1 MKFSTR
7 DQDND
12 NSKSNCVAE
21 YQGGWWFN
29 ACYYAYL
36 NGPYQ
41 KSAKI
46 TWASILWYKFGNVNR
61 ALKRASMM
69 IRPKI

>member
-1 MKFSTR
+1 MKFSIN
-7 DQDND
+7 DQAND
-12 NSKSNCVAE
+12 TWGKHSGVE
-21 YQGGWWFN
+21 YQGGWWFTS
-29 ACYYAYL
+29 CHYAFL
-36 NGPYQ
+36 NGPSQ

-46 TWASILWYKFGNVNR
+46 TWASILWYKFGNENR